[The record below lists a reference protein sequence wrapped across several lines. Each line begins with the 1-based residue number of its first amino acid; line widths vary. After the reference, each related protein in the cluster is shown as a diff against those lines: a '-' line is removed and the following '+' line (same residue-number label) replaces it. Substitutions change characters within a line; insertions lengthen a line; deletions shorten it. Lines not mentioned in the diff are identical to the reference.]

1 MKYPGDTLHNMV
13 FGFLRKPLPAII
25 AAIRNFATFRF
36 GQNIGYADITE
47 DTRRIALLNL
57 LGYILPK
64 KAFKDGFEIRNKKG
78 EEKDKRV
85 DDLSDA
91 IDELEWLPE
100 LTRIAQIE
108 TNYGACTAV
117 IFRDNGSELKGFAPD
132 SVELELNEDENSE
145 DIGEIIGVKVT
156 EKIGGV
162 KVTEVKR
169 PITGEDMDNVQHI
182 VLRPS
187 EIRYR
192 GIPKIEAPWD
202 IAHAHNVTLES
213 AMVNNVRRGYGIKK
227 ATIVDRD
234 DPSKNALAVSRME
247 EGLQDLES
255 GDTSIVLFT
264 GVDSAG
270 NVWKEEVD
278 IDSGKGDYNY
288 TEKLDMYHKVFS
300 SLTGIPKNYLDGIY
314 AGETLA
320 GDTIERQLN
329 SSFDDIRR
337 EYTPVFEKILK
348 RWCKINK
355 KDWKDG
361 YYLHWILENYLT
373 EREEAEIEDIKA
385 NTDATLKTSG
395 IESAEEIRKRRGL
408 IGDAPEP
415 DSVELLIKDEES
427 DDKADKGGK
436 PDE

>member
-1 MKYPGDTLHNMV
+1 MGIFD
-13 FGFLRKPLPAII
+13 FLRKPRTDII
-25 AAIRNFATFRF
+25 TANRNFATFRF
-36 GQNIGYADITE
+36 GQDFDQADINA
-47 DTRRIALLNL
+47 DTRRVALLNL
-57 LGYILPK
+57 LGWVLPK
-64 KAFKDGFEIRNKKG
+64 KAFKDGFEIRDKSA
-78 EEKDKRV
+78 KDKEARV

-100 LTRIAQIE
+100 FIRIAQME
-108 TNYGACTAV
+108 TCHGACTV
-117 IFRDNGSELKGFAPD
+117 VLFRPDGSELRGFKPEFVD
-132 SVELELNEDENSE
+132 LQVNEDEESE
-145 DIGEIIGVKVT
+145 EIGELIGVKVT
-156 EKIGGV
+156 LKIGGV
-162 KVTEVKR
+162 TVTEIKK
-169 PITGEDMDNVQHI
+169 PITGEQMDNVFHI

-187 EIRYR
+187 DILYR
-192 GIPKIEAPWD
+192 GISKLEAPWD
-202 IAHAHNVTLES
+202 VAHAHNVSLES

-234 DPSKNALAVSRME
+234 DPSKNALAISRME

-264 GVDSAG
+264 GVHTDGSA
-270 NVWKEEVD
+270 WKEEVE

-320 GDTIERQLN
+320 GDTIERMLN
-329 SSFDDIRR
+329 SSFDDIRQ
-337 EYTPVFEKILK
+337 EYTPTFEKIIK

-355 KDWKDG
+355 KTWKDG

-395 IESAEEIRKRRGL
+395 IVSAQEVRTKRGIDGPPPKPEVLGELLVSDKETESPIAEEIT
-408 IGDAPEP
+408 
-415 DSVELLIKDEES
+415 S
-427 DDKADKGGK
+427 
-436 PDE
+436 